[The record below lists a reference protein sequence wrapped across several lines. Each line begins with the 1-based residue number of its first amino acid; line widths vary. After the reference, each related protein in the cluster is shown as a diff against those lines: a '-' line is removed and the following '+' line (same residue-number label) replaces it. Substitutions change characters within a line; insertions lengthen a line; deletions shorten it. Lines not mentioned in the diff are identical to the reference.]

1 MMDTSLRLR
10 SRYLLDAGFWRERLA
25 RLRSTP
31 RSLFFTPRPD
41 LSGPLVEVDE
51 WRLRAHDGERLW
63 GLRVRPSFQTEPA
76 GASIRFVAAPGR
88 PEVAPERVAGGRED
102 WIAQIPAGRR
112 LEDRVLDLVRLT
124 EVVVEVCGQSQPV
137 RFHSE
142 SAPLPDEAVICTGLR
157 ERGII

>member
-1 MMDTSLRLR
+1 MDTSLRLR

-63 GLRVRPSFQTEPA
+63 GLRARPSFQIALA
-76 GASIRFVAAPGR
+76 GASIRFVAAPVR
-88 PEVAPERVAGGRED
+88 PEVEPERIARGRED

-124 EVVVEVCGQSQPV
+124 EVVVELCGPTEPV
-137 RFHSE
+137 RFQSDPT
-142 SAPLPDEAVICTGLR
+142 PLPDEAVICTGLR